1 MKFPVIFA
9 SCICLLLAATCGA
22 QNVPTQQS
30 IEAKLHGSPFLMLR
44 GMWDG
49 DELAFD
55 SQGNLVGTAEKM
67 FFSLSA
73 VAVTQIQLTDT
84 QLEIRGSR
92 AGLEF
97 SYKQPSADFA
107 KSLKISASP
116 YGKQEG
122 LDVVIARDVQHP
134 EALDAALD
142 KVFSVGI
149 DEKLVAAAPFYWQS
163 LLAQHLHPGQKA
175 SQQASADQTYHPG
188 GGVRNPIL
196 KYAPDDLLQREVKL
210 LRVTGVS
217 VIGLVVDEN
226 GMPQRVQVVRPLG
239 MGSDEYAV
247 AEVLQYRFTPA
258 IYRGRAV
265 PVEINIEVNFRRY

>member
-1 MKFPVIFA
+1 
-9 SCICLLLAATCGA
+9 
-22 QNVPTQQS
+22 
-30 IEAKLHGSPFLMLR
+30 
-44 GMWDG
+44 
-49 DELAFD
+49 
-55 SQGNLVGTAEKM
+55 
-67 FFSLSA
+67 
-73 VAVTQIQLTDT
+73 
-84 QLEIRGSR
+84 
-92 AGLEF
+92 
-97 SYKQPSADFA
+97 
-107 KSLKISASP
+107 
-116 YGKQEG
+116 
-122 LDVVIARDVQHP
+122 
-134 EALDAALD
+134 
-142 KVFSVGI
+142 
-149 DEKLVAAAPFYWQS
+149 
-163 LLAQHLHPGQKA
+163 LHPGQKA